1 MAGASRLTQPF
12 FLPTACLP
20 APQALL
26 ARLLVSSKELFWP
39 GMVGEPGAEMLLRP
53 VLGAPEEEAACP
65 SHPRAHRGSHSFLGA
80 GSTLGEA
87 IGCPLPAERCQ
98 ALSLFPGRS
107 CGSGGR
113 SNPSLPPLP
122 RWWRRLLTRVANAQS
137 LPCSCCRPSTA
148 GSTELWGQH
157 GRPRSPSCC
166 STWKVKCGWGGRGWR
181 GEGGQENAAAQH
193 HQQIVHSSPA
203 LALLLFPF
211 QGARAEA
218 GGSHPPASIRPREW
232 TRPLMSPRRA
242 GLGGTQGWCL
252 GEGWDWCSWRG
263 CSPWLWRTRSP
274 GQARFAAAVL
284 GNSLGEGLQVG
295 KKQLVI
301 KEKMCVADACW
312 DSVVRVVLG
321 AAVKQW
327 GSATVSASFPN
338 VNQCL

>member
-1 MAGASRLTQPF
+1 MAGTSRLTQPF
-12 FLPTACLP
+12 FLPTAWLP

-26 ARLLVSSKELFWP
+26 ARLLVSSGAPGKELFWP

-65 SHPRAHRGSHSFLGA
+65 GHPRAHRGSHSFLGA

-87 IGCPLPAERCQ
+87 IGCPLLAEQCQ

-113 SNPSLPPLP
+113 SDPSLPPLP

-181 GEGGQENAAAQH
+181 GGGGAGKCSCPA
-193 HQQIVHSSPA
+193 SPA
-203 LALLLFPF
+203 NCPQFPSTCF
-211 QGARAEA
+211 AAFPLP
-218 GGSHPPASIRPREW
+218 GSQCR
-232 TRPLMSPRRA
+232 
-242 GLGGTQGWCL
+242 GW
-252 GEGWDWCSWRG
+252 RQ
-263 CSPWLWRTRSP
+263 PSP
-274 GQARFAAAVL
+274 GV
-284 GNSLGEGLQVG
+284 
-295 KKQLVI
+295 
-301 KEKMCVADACW
+301 
-312 DSVVRVVLG
+312 DSAQGMDG
-321 AAVKQW
+321 AIDV
-327 GSATVSASFPN
+327 P
-338 VNQCL
+338 